1 LVKLCVEL
9 SPLILEIAVSIY
21 FRNCCQVV
29 ETLGLLDKG
38 VETSIMTGEEGEESW
53 SYHFRGGV
61 SIVRAEKEFC
71 DVGGFPRLPPGQ

>member
-29 ETLGLLDKG
+29 EMLGLLDKG
-38 VETSIMTGEEGEESW
+38 VETSIMTGEEGEES
-53 SYHFRGGV
+53 
-61 SIVRAEKEFC
+61 
-71 DVGGFPRLPPGQ
+71 